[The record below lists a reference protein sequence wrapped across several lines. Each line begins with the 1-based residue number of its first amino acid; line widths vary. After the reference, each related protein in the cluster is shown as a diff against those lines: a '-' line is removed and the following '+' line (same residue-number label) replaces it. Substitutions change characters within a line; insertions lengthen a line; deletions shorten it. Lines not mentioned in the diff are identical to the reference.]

1 MKTRQGF
8 VSNSSTTSFVAV
20 CTEYKLD
27 EFLEKIH
34 YDEDDDEGMSC
45 GCYFLPND
53 HLVVYGDGNNDPS
66 FYGMDIEEHLKND
79 ETVSAIKLK
88 FKEIVLEKYG
98 IDIPL
103 EKIDFDF
110 GEVGSG

>member
-27 EFLEKIH
+27 EFLEKIEYNEENMH
-34 YDEDDDEGMSC
+34 DGCCFLENDD
-45 GCYFLPND
+45 
-53 HLVVYGDGNNDPS
+53 LVVYAWEYEPS

-79 ETVSAIKLK
+79 ETISALVAK
-88 FKEIVLEKYG
+88 FKETVLAKYG